1 VKHFGRTALSI
12 GTQPAPEKQ
21 YAVLGNRAAATFA
34 VALLGF
40 GFWTVAT
47 APSQKLHLPGTP
59 ALEKPISASTQ
70 YGTVTSQPHSLP
82 GLLCTVGGVNICAKE
97 FIFAHANSLVEYD
110 LEPGKW
116 KGLTFSMGIDD
127 AGGKVGSVVYIVKGD
142 GKVLFQSKVVRSS
155 TSPPQPTAVNISG
168 VKRLVL
174 QVTDAGDGFGYDQ
187 AYWIEP
193 RLQSLPPQKR

>member
-1 VKHFGRTALSI
+1 
-12 GTQPAPEKQ
+12 
-21 YAVLGNRAAATFA
+21 
-34 VALLGF
+34 
-40 GFWTVAT
+40 
-47 APSQKLHLPGTP
+47 
-59 ALEKPISASTQ
+59 
-70 YGTVTSQPHSLP
+70 
-82 GLLCTVGGVNICAKE
+82 VNICEKE
-97 FIFAHANSLVEYD
+97 FIFAHANSVLEYD

-116 KGLTFSMGIDD
+116 RGLTFSMGIDD
-127 AGGKVGSVVYIVKGD
+127 AGMKIGSVVYIVKGD

-155 TSPPQPTAVNISG
+155 TSHPQPTAVNISG